1 MLNQPPGDK
10 GVTNDAEEYT
20 QVFSNRVTRI
30 VRHLRGLLLV
40 THPLPS
46 AMYVVMTAILA
57 WLAAATIHTR
67 PSATPLALMLLA
79 VAGSQVAIG
88 SVNDYCDR
96 ELDAAGHRQEKP
108 LVSGLIAPW
117 EAIVLAVAAS
127 MVVVIAI
134 VALGPVAFVLG
145 LLIEGLGLAYDLRFK
160 GTPVSAVL
168 FALYFPLFP
177 LLAWAVFGH
186 WQPFLLWLVPMGA
199 ALGIAMNISNTLPD
213 METDRAAGMRG
224 LPHLLGLRFGIVLAW
239 SIPLLTLSAMWLLNL
254 TSLVPARSAGLIIAT
269 AGGILA
275 ALLPPVLY
283 LRQPSPRTLRL
294 TFLLQGLGVLA
305 LAGGWI
311 AAAAFYPLAI
321 HPHSPLTLP
330 RIHARDSS
338 RFNAVAYAT
347 TSRRAC
353 PAH

>member
-1 MLNQPPGDK
+1 MLNQPPSSKDM
-10 GVTNDAEEYT
+10 TNGAREYT
-20 QVFSNRVTRI
+20 QAVGSQITGI
-30 VRHLRGLLLV
+30 VRHLLGLVLV

-67 PSATPLALMLLA
+67 PSAAPLTLVLLA

-96 ELDAAGHRQEKP
+96 ELDAAGHRQGKP
-108 LVSGLIAPW
+108 LVSGLIQPW
-117 EAIVLAVAAS
+117 EAIVLAFAAS
-127 MVVVIAI
+127 LVVVIAI
-134 VALGPVAFVLG
+134 IPLGPVAFVLG

-186 WQPFLLWLVPMGA
+186 WQPFLLWLVPFGA

-213 METDRAAGMRG
+213 LETDRAAGMRG
-224 LPHLLGLRFGIVLAW
+224 LPHLLGLRFGIALAW
-239 SIPLLTLSAMWLLNL
+239 GIPLLTLAAMWLLNL
-254 TSLVPARSAGLIIAT
+254 TGLVPAHTAGLIIAS
-269 AGGILA
+269 AGGVLA

-294 TFLLQGLGVLA
+294 TFLLQSLGVLA
-305 LAGGWI
+305 LGGGWI
-311 AAAAFYPLAI
+311 AAAAF
-321 HPHSPLTLP
+321 
-330 RIHARDSS
+330 
-338 RFNAVAYAT
+338 
-347 TSRRAC
+347 
-353 PAH
+353 

>member
-1 MLNQPPGDK
+1 MPNQPPGSKD
-10 GVTNDAEEYT
+10 VTNDAQEYT
-20 QVFSNRVTRI
+20 QAAGSRIIGI
-30 VRHLRGLLLV
+30 VRHLRGLVLV

-57 WLAAATIHTR
+57 WLAAATVHTR
-67 PSATPLALMLLA
+67 PSAAPLTLVLLA

-108 LVSGLIAPW
+108 LVSGLIRSW
-117 EAIVLAVAAS
+117 EAIVLAVVAS
-127 MVVVIAI
+127 LVVIIAI
-134 VALGPVAFVLG
+134 VPLGPIAFVLG

-186 WQPFLLWLVPMGA
+186 WQPFLLWLVPFGA

-213 METDRAAGMRG
+213 LETDRAAGMRG
-224 LPHLLGLRFGIVLAW
+224 LPHLLGLRVGIALAW
-239 SIPLLTLSAMWLLNL
+239 GIPLVILGAMWLLNL
-254 TSLVPARSAGLIIAT
+254 TDLVPAHSTGLIIAS
-269 AGGILA
+269 AGGMVA

-294 TFLLQGLGVLA
+294 TFLLQSLGVLA

-311 AAAAFYPLAI
+311 AAVAF
-321 HPHSPLTLP
+321 
-330 RIHARDSS
+330 
-338 RFNAVAYAT
+338 
-347 TSRRAC
+347 
-353 PAH
+353 

>member
-1 MLNQPPGDK
+1 MLNHPPSSKD
-10 GVTNDAEEYT
+10 VTNDAKEYT
-20 QVFSNRVTRI
+20 QASGGRITGI

-67 PSATPLALMLLA
+67 PSAALLTLVLLA

-108 LVSGLIAPW
+108 LVSGLIQPW

-127 MVVVIAI
+127 LVVVITI
-134 VALGPVAFVLG
+134 IPLGPVAFVLG

-160 GTPVSAVL
+160 GTPMSAVL

-186 WQPFLLWLVPMGA
+186 WQPFLLWLVPFGA

-213 METDRAAGMRG
+213 LETDRAAGMRG
-224 LPHLLGLRFGIVLAW
+224 LPHLLGLRFGIALAW
-239 SIPLLTLSAMWLLNL
+239 GIPLFTLGAMWLLNL
-254 TSLVPARSAGLIIAT
+254 TGLVPAHSAGLIIAS

-283 LRQPSPRTLRL
+283 LTQPSPRTLRL
-294 TFLLQGLGVLA
+294 TFLLQSLGVLA
-305 LAGGWI
+305 LAGGWT
-311 AAAAFYPLAI
+311 AAAAF
-321 HPHSPLTLP
+321 
-330 RIHARDSS
+330 
-338 RFNAVAYAT
+338 
-347 TSRRAC
+347 
-353 PAH
+353 

>member
-1 MLNQPPGDK
+1 MLNQPPSSKD
-10 GVTNDAEEYT
+10 VTNDAKEYT
-20 QVFSNRVTRI
+20 RASGGRLTGI

-67 PSATPLALMLLA
+67 PSAALLTLVLLA

-96 ELDAAGHRQEKP
+96 ELDAAGDREEKP
-108 LVSGLIAPW
+108 LVSGLIQPW
-117 EAIVLAVAAS
+117 EAVVLAVAAS
-127 MVVVIAI
+127 LVVVITI
-134 VALGPVAFVLG
+134 IPLGPVAFVLG

-160 GTPVSAVL
+160 GTPMSAVL

-186 WQPFLLWLVPMGA
+186 WQPFLLWLVPFGA

-213 METDRAAGMRG
+213 LETDRAAGMRG
-224 LPHLLGLRFGIVLAW
+224 LPHLLGLRFGIALAW
-239 SIPLLTLSAMWLLNL
+239 GIPLLTLGAMWLLNL
-254 TSLVPARSAGLIIAT
+254 TGLVPAHSAGLIIAS

-275 ALLPPVLY
+275 ALLPPLLY
-283 LRQPSPRTLRL
+283 LRRPSPRTLRL

-311 AAAAFYPLAI
+311 AAAAF
-321 HPHSPLTLP
+321 
-330 RIHARDSS
+330 
-338 RFNAVAYAT
+338 
-347 TSRRAC
+347 
-353 PAH
+353 